1 MVVHFYQK
9 KGSIM
14 TGAKFVSGFLKLSV
28 GVLLAVAIPD
38 VGVESL
44 QAQSRLP
51 RDQRLSPNWG
61 NYRPPSNLDRPGG
74 REGGGSR
81 GPCIGET
88 SNLIQ
93 NPIALVPVNGFGTTL
108 TPRPMFFVYVP
119 TIKPDPGVKPQ
130 MQFVLRTADNRPIY
144 RTTFS
149 TIPNPGIISFTLPAT
164 ANSPTLELGK
174 TYRWTVTLVCN
185 PNDEEGDRSL
195 NKLAAGSIQRIAPPS
210 QMTTELAQATSPQ
223 DKVAVYAKYGIWYD
237 ALGEIANLR
246 RTSDNPALQNDW
258 LALLTSVDLQKIAN
272 QPLIEPLSAR
282 ERPIRP
288 VSRP

>member
-1 MVVHFYQK
+1 MIQ
-9 KGSIM
+9 
-14 TGAKFVSGFLKLSV
+14 TKFVSSCLKLSV

-38 VGVESL
+38 AGVQSV

-51 RDQRLSPNWG
+51 SDQRLSPNWG

-88 SNLIQ
+88 SSTID

-108 TPRPMFFVYVP
+108 AARPTFFVYVP
-119 TIKPDPGVKPQ
+119 TIKPEAGVTPQ
-130 MQFVLRTADNRPIY
+130 MQFVLRSADNRQIY

-149 TIPNPGIISFTLPAT
+149 TIPNPGIISFTLPDG
-164 ANSPTLELGK
+164 ANSPSLELGK

-185 PNDEEGDRSL
+185 PNDEDRSR

-210 QMTTELAQATSPQ
+210 QMARELAQATSPE

-237 ALGEIANLR
+237 ALFAIANLR
-246 RTSDNPALQNDW
+246 RTSDNAALQNDW

-272 QPLIEPLSAR
+272 QPLIQPLSAR